1 MWALEIRG
9 QGRPQGG
16 DLTLRFSLIPKNL
29 TPRKASLYL
38 VSTKEVKIIKLP
50 KFDNLFRQYD
60 TLAKTLSGMT
70 TGRLPRFPAKMTLV
84 HAWAPL
90 ELKSH
95 PRSRER
101 IRILRSH
108 IIVRIT
114 VNGVFRC
121 FQAYRLEPLICGDYS
136 NIPPVQL
143 HRFDSKQAGY
153 TEAKPSKTG
162 QAAGKW
168 GGLFRV
174 GFSRQK
180 TEEADASS
188 NGEENMDEDD
198 VVVVHN
204 AASADK
210 SIGKLFFIDL
220 WMRAGR
226 CLPNTY
232 HLHEKSG
239 NSAWK
244 IKWFASFRL
253 GSFRKLGLWFEVMQF
268 FYSF

>member
-1 MWALEIRG
+1 MNE
-9 QGRPQGG
+9 
-16 DLTLRFSLIPKNL
+16 
-29 TPRKASLYL
+29 
-38 VSTKEVKIIKLP
+38 
-50 KFDNLFRQYD
+50 
-60 TLAKTLSGMT
+60 
-70 TGRLPRFPAKMTLV
+70 
-84 HAWAPL
+84 
-90 ELKSH
+90 
-95 PRSRER
+95 
-101 IRILRSH
+101 
-108 IIVRIT
+108 
-114 VNGVFRC
+114 VFRC
-121 FQAYRLEPLICGDYS
+121 FQAYRLEPLISGDYS
-136 NIPPVQL
+136 SIPPVQL

-198 VVVVHN
+198 LVVVHN

-210 SIGKLFFIDL
+210 STGKLFFIDL

-232 HLHEKSG
+232 HFHEKSG
-239 NSAWK
+239 NSAVLVLLFRDLQKTWVV
-244 IKWFASFRL
+244 IRGDAIFLLLLVCSGDLDIHCIIASF
-253 GSFRKLGLWFEVMQF
+253 FE
-268 FYSF
+268 

>member
-1 MWALEIRG
+1 M
-9 QGRPQGG
+9 
-16 DLTLRFSLIPKNL
+16 
-29 TPRKASLYL
+29 
-38 VSTKEVKIIKLP
+38 
-50 KFDNLFRQYD
+50 
-60 TLAKTLSGMT
+60 
-70 TGRLPRFPAKMTLV
+70 
-84 HAWAPL
+84 
-90 ELKSH
+90 
-95 PRSRER
+95 
-101 IRILRSH
+101 
-108 IIVRIT
+108 
-114 VNGVFRC
+114 NGVFRC

-210 SIGKLFFIDL
+210 STGKLFFIDL
-220 WMRAGR
+220 WMRVGR

-232 HLHEKSG
+232 HLHEKSE

-253 GSFRKLGLWFEVMQF
+253 GSFRKLGL
-268 FYSF
+268 

>member
-1 MWALEIRG
+1 M
-9 QGRPQGG
+9 
-16 DLTLRFSLIPKNL
+16 
-29 TPRKASLYL
+29 
-38 VSTKEVKIIKLP
+38 
-50 KFDNLFRQYD
+50 
-60 TLAKTLSGMT
+60 
-70 TGRLPRFPAKMTLV
+70 
-84 HAWAPL
+84 
-90 ELKSH
+90 
-95 PRSRER
+95 
-101 IRILRSH
+101 
-108 IIVRIT
+108 
-114 VNGVFRC
+114 NGVFRC

-162 QAAGKW
+162 QTAGKW

-204 AASADK
+204 AASTDK
-210 SIGKLFFIDL
+210 STGKLFFIDL

-239 NSAWK
+239 NYAWK

-253 GSFRKLGLWFEVMQF
+253 GSFRKLGL
-268 FYSF
+268 

>member
-1 MWALEIRG
+1 M
-9 QGRPQGG
+9 
-16 DLTLRFSLIPKNL
+16 
-29 TPRKASLYL
+29 
-38 VSTKEVKIIKLP
+38 
-50 KFDNLFRQYD
+50 
-60 TLAKTLSGMT
+60 
-70 TGRLPRFPAKMTLV
+70 
-84 HAWAPL
+84 
-90 ELKSH
+90 
-95 PRSRER
+95 
-101 IRILRSH
+101 
-108 IIVRIT
+108 
-114 VNGVFRC
+114 NGVFRC

-210 SIGKLFFIDL
+210 STGKLFL
-220 WMRAGR
+220 
-226 CLPNTY
+226 LTY
-232 HLHEKSG
+232 GCAQGVAYQTLTIYTRNPEILLGKS
-239 NSAWK
+239 N
-244 IKWFASFRL
+244 
-253 GSFRKLGLWFEVMQF
+253 GLRHSVWEAPENVGCDSRGCNF
-268 FYSF
+268 STLSSLLR